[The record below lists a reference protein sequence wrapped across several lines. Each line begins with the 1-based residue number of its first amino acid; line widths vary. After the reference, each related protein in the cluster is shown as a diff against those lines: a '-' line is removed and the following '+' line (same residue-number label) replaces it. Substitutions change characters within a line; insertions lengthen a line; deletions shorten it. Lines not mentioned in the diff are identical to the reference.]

1 MTDFRHICAQKYVFL
16 EQPAD
21 LSSPRINGV
30 LSAFII
36 LLVALVGFIVV
47 GPLIGFLISLPF
59 FNGSLVDFTE
69 ALQQPQDHPEIK
81 VPYFILQG
89 SATFFGL
96 VVVPALWWRFRLG
109 EKVNTWF
116 QPVRPVALNLLV
128 VAVLTII
135 FMATNSVF
143 AEWNADLHLP
153 AAWKDLEEWI
163 RSREELALSLTQFF
177 TTFANSGEFIIAFI
191 VIALLP
197 AVGEEIV
204 FRGMIQKELSRSVS
218 IHAAVWIS
226 AALFSA
232 IHFQFFGFVPRLLLG
247 ALFGYLYYWS
257 GSLLLAMFAHFVNN
271 GFIVVMLLLYQR
283 GQVQLDPNSTEALP
297 LMVVVPATLLFAAL
311 LFQFKRQQ
319 G

>member
-1 MTDFRHICAQKYVFL
+1 M

-36 LLVALVGFIVV
+36 LMVALAGFIVV
-47 GPLIGFLISLPF
+47 GPLIGFAISLPF
-59 FNGSLVDFTE
+59 FTGSLIDFTT

-81 VPYFILQG
+81 IPYFILQG
-89 SATFFGL
+89 SATLFGL
-96 VVVPALWWRFRLG
+96 VVIPALWWRFRLG
-109 EKVNTWF
+109 QVVKDWF
-116 QPVRPVALNLLV
+116 RPAPPVAWNLAI
-128 VAVLTII
+128 VALLTII

-153 AAWKDLEEWI
+153 DAWKGIEDWI
-163 RSREELALSLTQFF
+163 RSREELAMRLTQFF
-177 TTFANSGEFIIAFI
+177 TTFSTPAEFIIAFV

-218 IHAAVWIS
+218 PHVAIWIS
-226 AALFSA
+226 AILFSA

-271 GFIVVMLLLYQR
+271 GFIVIMLYFYQR
-283 GQVQLDPNSTEALP
+283 GQVDIDPNSTEALP
-297 LMVVVPATLLFAAL
+297 VMVVVPATLFVAVL
-311 LFQFKRQQ
+311 LLQFKRQQ
-319 G
+319 AWQPS